1 MPNSIPVKV
10 QETMTATR
18 AATSRSQPA
27 SPAARTPRK
36 EVTTMIKKIQ
46 EMLFSGR
53 RQVRDN
59 PRDNHRAFNGEMLDR
74 HRNDVFVLM
83 HQQMRG
89 LN

>member
-1 MPNSIPVKV
+1 MSNSIPVKV

-27 SPAARTPRK
+27 SLAARTPRK

-46 EMLFSGR
+46 EMLFSRR

-59 PRDNHRAFNGEMLDR
+59 PGDNPRDFNGELLDG
-74 HRNDVFVLM
+74 HREYVYVLM
-83 HQQMRG
+83 HQHMRG
-89 LN
+89 LS

>member
-1 MPNSIPVKV
+1 MI
-10 QETMTATR
+10 ATR

-36 EVTTMIKKIQ
+36 EVTAMIKKIQ
-46 EMLFSGR
+46 AMLFSGR
-53 RQVRDN
+53 RQARDNPSDN
-59 PRDNHRAFNGEMLDR
+59 PRDFNGELLDA
-74 HRNDVFVLM
+74 HREYVYVLM

>member
-1 MPNSIPVKV
+1 
-10 QETMTATR
+10 
-18 AATSRSQPA
+18 
-27 SPAARTPRK
+27 
-36 EVTTMIKKIQ
+36 MIKKIQ